1 MTAGEDV
8 RGFVESTRDDLGAS
22 LDEIEHRLTPQQL
35 AQTATDWISRSYD
48 KSPGAWLIG
57 IGMGVVASVA
67 AILWALTNDD

>member
-22 LDEIEHRLTPQQL
+22 LDEIEHRLTPQEL
-35 AQTATDWISRSYD
+35 ARTTADWISRSYD
-48 KSPGAWLIG
+48 KNPGAWLIG
-57 IGMGVVASVA
+57 IGVSVVASVA